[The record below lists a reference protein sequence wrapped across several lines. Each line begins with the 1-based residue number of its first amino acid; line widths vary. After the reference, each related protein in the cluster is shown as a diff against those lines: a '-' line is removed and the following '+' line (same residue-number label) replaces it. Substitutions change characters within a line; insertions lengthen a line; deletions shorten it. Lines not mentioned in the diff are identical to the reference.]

1 MSLAKNLALLFRR
14 DLSRLIHQI
23 DAFPDDETLWRK
35 LPGITNSAGN
45 LVLHLEG
52 NLREYIG
59 RQIGWL
65 PYQRNRPIEFN
76 ATGLPKEEL
85 TARVIELQDAIPA
98 VISTL
103 SSEQLQREYPEQVLE
118 IPLATQEF
126 LIHLYG
132 HLNWHLG
139 ELDYL
144 RRALSGN
151 GAVERVGLLP

>member
-14 DLSRLIHQI
+14 DLSRLIRQV

-59 RQIGWL
+59 RQIGGL
-65 PYQRNRPIEFN
+65 PYQRTRPIEFS
-76 ATGLPKEEL
+76 ATGLPKEQL
-85 TARVIELQDAIPA
+85 KARLAALRDAIPA
-98 VISTL
+98 VIGAL
-103 SSEQLQREYPEQVLE
+103 SSEQLDSVYPEQVLE

-151 GAVERVGLLP
+151 GAIERVGLVP